1 MNEDEIINYITGAFK
16 DVETATA
23 NGDTFFF
30 NDPTQKFPFATLV
43 TSDFNDQFSNLN
55 RPGVF
60 RLNIGPDKATFQSL
74 FGTPP
79 PSKAS
84 DYEPIPGY
92 DYTVLDEI
100 LPHPV
105 YGRMYWVCIL
115 NPGRET
121 FEKNVKPLLAEA
133 YNLSYG
139 RYNRRKL
146 HE

>member
-1 MNEDEIINYITGAFK
+1 MTEEEIIQYITGAFK

-30 NDPTQKFPFATLV
+30 NDPEKKFPFATLV

-60 RLNIGPDKATFQSL
+60 RLNIGPSKGSFQSL

-79 PSKAS
+79 VSKAS

-92 DYTVLDEI
+92 DYTVLDEVI
-100 LPHPV
+100 PHPV

-121 FEKNVKPLLAEA
+121 FENKVKPLLLDA
-133 YNLSYG
+133 YELSAH
-139 RYNRRKL
+139 RYVKRERA
-146 HE
+146 